1 MNTISFASQLATA
14 RLRMRQGAALL
25 DSFAVIAF
33 AVSSWLTLTTL
44 GGVWLFWRR
53 IPHVEE
59 TVAQLLGDPEAVRYL
74 NGLGE
79 TYLVLALIAL
89 ALLTVPLLSLGMAA
103 ARLGAQGRAKRLS
116 SLRLVGMSAWH
127 VQKVSLIETMVQYLI
142 GFALAFVLYV
152 ASLPGWQ
159 TLSFQGKQIEIA
171 EMLLP
176 WWGVLATII
185 FLGFLAAISTLL
197 GLVRVSISPLG
208 VARRFSARSLKLWRF
223 VFLGVVV
230 IAAVAIFMSIN
241 SHYLTTT
248 RDTILAIGAAM
259 ALVIVGVSVAG
270 PLFIQ
275 LTARFGL
282 LTNSG
287 AKLLAARRVI
297 DDPRAAWRNVS
308 ATALI
313 GLVTAL
319 IVSGGFF
326 SISSSSVADN
336 TQKTL
341 AEMSKH
347 DVTVGIFIV
356 FAFTLV
362 LGAVSTLIHQASDVF
377 DRAPEQRALVNAGVA
392 LGVFSAA
399 RFRQVMWPYVV
410 TTLFAVVIGVL
421 PGLAYTVFGGH
432 PISSDMKWLGI
443 MVTLGTLITLAAAV
457 LTIPIERRVLT
468 IQARRND

>member
-44 GGVWLFWRR
+44 GGVWMFWQRMPNVEKN
-53 IPHVEE
+53 IAHV
-59 TVAQLLGDPEAVRYL
+59 LGDPEYIRYL
-74 NGLGE
+74 NGLGV
-79 TYLVLALIAL
+79 TYMALAFIAL

-103 ARLGAQGRAKRLS
+103 ARLGAQGRAKRLA
-116 SLRLVGMSAWH
+116 SLRLVGMTAWQ
-127 VQKVSLIETMVQYLI
+127 VQKVSLIETMVQYVI
-142 GFALAFVLYV
+142 GFAVGFVLYV
-152 ASLPGWQ
+152 GSLPGWQ
-159 TLSFQGKQIEIA
+159 ALSFQGKKIEMS

-176 WWGVLATII
+176 WWGVLVTIV
-185 FLGFLAAISTLL
+185 FLAVLAALSTLL

-208 VARRFSARSLKLWRF
+208 VARRFSPRALKLWRF
-223 VFLGVVV
+223 VFLGAVV
-230 IAAVAIFMSIN
+230 AAAIAIFMCIDT
-241 SHYLTTT
+241 HYLENT

-259 ALVIVGVSVAG
+259 ALVIVGVSIAG

-282 LTNSG
+282 FTSNG

-297 DDPRAAWRNVS
+297 DDPRAAWRNVN
-308 ATALI
+308 ATALM
-313 GLVTAL
+313 GLVTAQ

-326 SISSSSVADN
+326 TISSAAVDN
-336 TQKTL
+336 AQRTL
-341 AEMSKH
+341 EEIARH
-347 DVTVGIFIV
+347 DVTTGVFIV

-377 DRAPEQRALVNAGVA
+377 DRAPGQRALVNAGVA

-399 RFRQVMWPYVV
+399 RFRQVMWPYSV
-410 TTLFAVVIGVL
+410 TTLFSVVIGVL
-421 PGLAYTVFGGH
+421 PGVAYAVFNGYS
-432 PISSDMKWLGI
+432 ISSDMRWLAI
-443 MVTLGTLITLAAAV
+443 MVTLGTLITLAAVA
-457 LTIPIERRVLT
+457 LTLPIERRVLT
-468 IQARRND
+468 VQARRND

>member
-44 GGVWLFWRR
+44 GGVWMFWQRM
-53 IPHVEE
+53 PHIEKNIAHV
-59 TVAQLLGDPEAVRYL
+59 LGDPEAIQYL
-74 NGLGE
+74 KGLGA
-79 TYLVLALIAL
+79 TYMALAFIAL

-103 ARLGAQGRAKRLS
+103 ARLGAQGRAKRLA
-116 SLRLVGMSAWH
+116 SLRLVGMTAWQ
-127 VQKVSLIETMVQYLI
+127 VQKVSLIETMVQYVI
-142 GFALAFVLYV
+142 GFAVGFVLYV
-152 ASLPGWQ
+152 GSLPGWQ
-159 TLSFQGKQIEIA
+159 ALSFQGKKIEMS

-176 WWGVLATII
+176 WWGVLVII
-185 FLGFLAAISTLL
+185 VFLAVLAALSTLL

-208 VARRFSARSLKLWRF
+208 VARRFSPRALKLWRF
-223 VFLGVVV
+223 VFLGAVVT
-230 IAAVAIFMSIN
+230 AAIAIFMSIN
-241 SHYLTTT
+241 THYLANT
-248 RDTILAIGAAM
+248 RDAILAIGAAM
-259 ALVIVGVSVAG
+259 ALVIVGVSIAG

-282 LTNSG
+282 LTSNG

-297 DDPRAAWRNVS
+297 DDPRAAWRNVN
-308 ATALI
+308 ATALM
-313 GLVTAL
+313 GLVTAQ

-326 SISSSSVADN
+326 TISSPVDN
-336 TQKTL
+336 TQRTL
-341 AEMSKH
+341 EEITRH
-347 DVTVGIFIV
+347 DVTAGVFIV

-392 LGVFSAA
+392 LGVFSAT
-399 RFRQVMWPYVV
+399 RFRQVMWPYIV

-432 PISSDMKWLGI
+432 PISSDMKWLAI
-443 MVTLGTLITLAAAV
+443 MVTLGTLITLAAVA

>member
-25 DSFAVIAF
+25 DSFAVTAF

-44 GGVWLFWRR
+44 GGVWMFWQRM
-53 IPHVEE
+53 PHVEKNIAH
-59 TVAQLLGDPEAVRYL
+59 VLGDPEAIQYL
-74 NGLGE
+74 KGLGAM
-79 TYLVLALIAL
+79 YMALAFIAL

-103 ARLGAQGRAKRLS
+103 ARLGAQGRAKRLA
-116 SLRLVGMSAWH
+116 SLRLVGMTAWQ
-127 VQKVSLIETMVQYLI
+127 VQKVSLIETLVQYVI
-142 GFALAFVLYV
+142 GFAVGFVLYV
-152 ASLPGWQ
+152 GSLPGWQ
-159 TLSFQGKQIEIA
+159 ALSFQGKKIEMS

-176 WWGVLATII
+176 WWGVLVTIV
-185 FLGFLAAISTLL
+185 FLAVLAALSTLL

-208 VARRFSARSLKLWRF
+208 VARRFSPRALKLWRF
-223 VFLGVVV
+223 VFLGAVVT
-230 IAAVAIFMSIN
+230 AAIAIFMRIN
-241 SHYLTTT
+241 THYLANT
-248 RDTILAIGAAM
+248 RDAILAIGAAM
-259 ALVIVGVSVAG
+259 ALVIVGVSIAG

-282 LTNSG
+282 LTSNG

-297 DDPRAAWRNVS
+297 DDPRAAWRNVN
-308 ATALI
+308 ATALM
-313 GLVTAL
+313 GLVTAQ

-326 SISSSSVADN
+326 TISSPVDN
-336 TQKTL
+336 TQRTL
-341 AEMSKH
+341 EEITRH
-347 DVTVGIFIV
+347 DVTAGVFIV

-392 LGVFSAA
+392 LGVFSAT
-399 RFRQVMWPYVV
+399 RFRQVMWPYIV

-421 PGLAYTVFGGH
+421 PGLAYTIFGGH
-432 PISSDMKWLGI
+432 PISSDMKWLAI
-443 MVTLGTLITLAAAV
+443 MVTLGTLITLAAAA